1 MATGGGT
8 YFVALVSAGTTFL
21 SITFFSGTAF
31 FSGILSAFSW
41 TFLTSCY
48 VFLICGSTFFNS
60 YFKVTDISTFFS
72 SFGASLFSIMLYN
85 LALLTT

>member
-31 FSGILSAFSW
+31 FSGILSAFS
-41 TFLTSCY
+41 
-48 VFLICGSTFFNS
+48 
-60 YFKVTDISTFFS
+60 
-72 SFGASLFSIMLYN
+72 
-85 LALLTT
+85 